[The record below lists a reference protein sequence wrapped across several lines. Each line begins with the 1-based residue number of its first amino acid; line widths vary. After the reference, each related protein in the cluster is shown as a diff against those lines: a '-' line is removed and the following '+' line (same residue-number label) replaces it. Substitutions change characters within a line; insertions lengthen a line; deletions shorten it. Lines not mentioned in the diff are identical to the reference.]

1 MVAGGGG
8 SWCKWPFEHRIG
20 QEGPRDRT
28 CPADEAGLATDGV
41 TERRRCGGGRGKE
54 AEASEEAEGGAR
66 GGGGGGGG
74 SGTGRR
80 GGDGRWARRRG
91 GAEAGAEVG
100 RRSCCWLLG
109 SGQQGYTDSQGR
121 HYPRLPGPL
130 LDYYNS
136 ADGDVSNQISRHHN
150 LPAVPYTRHNRWRH
164 RPAYNDRSE
173 EGVARGRG
181 GRGGRRRGNRD
192 PAAAARRD
200 QRRCAASPPGRPGGR
215 RRRQRAVAT
224 GAAASQDV
232 QWGAVS
238 IPHRGRQRHCCSVL
252 RGQPQ

>member
-1 MVAGGGG
+1 MNRRHFLALLLARNYPNGRRNLETR
-8 SWCKWPFEHRIG
+8 P
-20 QEGPRDRT
+20 
-28 CPADEAGLATDGV
+28 PAAIEV
-41 TERRRCGGGRGKE
+41 RRRC
-54 AEASEEAEGGAR
+54 S
-66 GGGGGGGG
+66 
-74 SGTGRR
+74 SLGRR
-80 GGDGRWARRRG
+80 ARPPLSGCVGRPRLRARIARRNP
-91 GAEAGAEVG
+91 AIALTVA
-100 RRSCCWLLG
+100 LLLLQELLLATG
-109 SGQQGYTDSQGR
+109 ERTTVVQGYTDSQGR